1 MDKLSNS
8 IFNFATET
16 LSKSAARFLN
26 VIFLKWLGKSYA
38 QSKAEAENV
47 YDAVRHEG
55 EIARQVREP
64 ILIQLE
70 QEKLYR
76 QYTNLGDTLRKA
88 TPLITAPE
96 SKIEDDNDVFWNLL
110 EHAKDISNEEVQT
123 LISKILAGEYNKPGT
138 YTMSTL
144 QILKMLGKDDLES
157 FERIAG
163 LRIHN
168 VMIPVDFFGF
178 LYDAPAVRR
187 EYGLGYDSLQ
197 ALQSL
202 GLILS
207 NSITNQIPNP
217 DDNEYQ
223 VQYFD
228 KVWTFVL
235 ENKDLEHTQ
244 IPSYYQL
251 SIAGNQIIQHL
262 SPKYNEVY
270 YQWLLKHYRWPNYKV
285 K

>member
-1 MDKLSNS
+1 MDKLSKPIINL
-8 IFNFATET
+8 ATET
-16 LSKSAARFLN
+16 LSQSAAKFLDM
-26 VIFLKWLGKSYA
+26 VFVKWLGKSYA
-38 QSKAEAENV
+38 QSKAEAENE
-47 YDAVRHEG
+47 YDAVRQKG
-55 EIARQVREP
+55 EIARKLKEP

-88 TPLITAPE
+88 APLITAPE

-123 LISKILAGEYNKPGT
+123 LISKIIAGEYNKPGT

-168 VMIPVDFFGF
+168 MIPVSFFGF
-178 LYDAPAVRR
+178 LYDALATRLKS
-187 EYGLGYDSLQ
+187 GLSYDSLQ

-217 DDNEYQ
+217 DNNEYQ
-223 VQYFD
+223 VRYFD